1 MRGMTTKPC
10 KSCGK
15 LLFNVSSAVR
25 YCDKCAAEKKA
36 ERRRRDNEKR
46 KSLKPK
52 GRPKGMS
59 QMTGEKA
66 RKKRKK
72 ALLPY
77 TKSIKQ
83 CVHES
88 EALGLTYGKFVA
100 LGYDKEEI
108 L

>member
-10 KSCGK
+10 KNCGK

-25 YCDKCAAEKKA
+25 YCEKCAAEKKA

-52 GRPKGMS
+52 GRPKGMP
-59 QMTGEKA
+59 QMAGEKA

-77 TKSIKQ
+77 TKSIEQ
-83 CVHES
+83 CVREAA
-88 EALGLTYGKFVA
+88 ALGISYGQYVQRG
-100 LGYDKEEI
+100 LDKEC

>member
-36 ERRRRDNEKR
+36 EIRRLDNEKR
-46 KSLKPK
+46 KSIKPK
-52 GRPKGMS
+52 GRPKGMP
-59 QMTGEKA
+59 QMADEKA

-77 TKSIKQ
+77 TKSIEQ
-83 CVHES
+83 CVREAN
-88 EALGLTYGKFVA
+88 ALGLTYGQYVQRG
-100 LGYDKEEI
+100 LDKE
-108 L
+108 

>member
-1 MRGMTTKPC
+1 MTTKPC

-25 YCDKCAAEKKA
+25 YYDKCAAEKKA

-52 GRPKGMS
+52 GRPKGMP

>member
-46 KSLKPK
+46 KSIKPK
-52 GRPKGMS
+52 GRPKGMP
-59 QMTGEKA
+59 QMAGEKA

-77 TKSIKQ
+77 TKSIEQ
-83 CVHES
+83 CAREA
-88 EALGLTYGKFVA
+88 EALGISYGRYVQRK
-100 LGYDKEEI
+100 YDKE
-108 L
+108 